1 MGSHICTTE
10 SLMVHDLEP
19 ITAYCPVCC
28 QKTVQRITWVSV
40 MCTHCRGEH
49 GPDYTWGMIVR
60 QRRKYLGLQPRE
72 IAKLLGFKRQS
83 IYHYERWQPSKRYI
97 ELTEKLVKEMKPT
110 IVEME
115 TC

>member
-10 SLMVHDLEP
+10 SFIVQDLEP
-19 ITAYCPVCC
+19 IKSHCPVCC
-28 QKTVQRITWVSV
+28 QTTIQRITWVSV
-40 MCTHCRGEH
+40 LCTHCRREH
-49 GPDYTWGMIVR
+49 GSDYTWGDIVR
-60 QRRKYLGLQPRE
+60 QRRLYLGLQPRE

-110 IVEME
+110 IEEME
-115 TC
+115 SN